1 VNAEHAGSSEAPT
14 SGRWTPGPDVIV
26 RRTGDTAVIVDLR
39 SNKIFELN
47 PVAARVWDL
56 LADTA
61 DEPTLLARIRDE
73 FDVDPDQLHHDVHAL
88 LTTLQRENLIFRA

>member
-1 VNAEHAGSSEAPT
+1 VNAEHAGSSEAPLP
-14 SGRWTPGPDVIV
+14 GRWTPGPDVIV
-26 RRTGDTAVIVDLR
+26 RRTGDTAVVVDLR
-39 SNKIFELN
+39 TNKIFELD

-56 LADTA
+56 LLDTA

-73 FDVDPDQLHHDVHAL
+73 FDVDPDQLHHDVQAL

>member
-1 VNAEHAGSSEAPT
+1 MNAEHAGSSEAPT

-39 SNKIFELN
+39 TNKIFELN

-56 LADTA
+56 LVDTA
-61 DEPTLLARIRDE
+61 DEPALLARIRDE
-73 FDVDPDQLHHDVHAL
+73 FDVDPINSITMSTRCSRRWSAR
-88 LTTLQRENLIFRA
+88 T

>member
-39 SNKIFELN
+39 TNKIFELN

-56 LADTA
+56 LVDTP

-73 FDVDPDQLHHDVHAL
+73 FDVDPDQLHHDVRAL